1 MPGSHSRTA
10 TGARRRARL
19 RMRACA
25 TGAVLGGALIAVV
38 AASGPALALTA
49 GAAATKPARA
59 PASAKTTYTGKTAQG
74 LAVRLSKP
82 FSFGRSFTYD
92 ATMKC
97 SDGSTFTDNP
107 FLDDVRIK
115 SGRFKSHV
123 SADRGAT
130 LTDIKGT
137 IKGKRASGTINVTER
152 YSATV
157 NAQGN
162 FPLDPKGSVVC
173 RSGVVKW
180 SAKAQAASK
189 RAPKKAAHKPRAK

>member
-1 MPGSHSRTA
+1 MPGSDSPTA
-10 TGARRRARL
+10 TGASRAGRL

-25 TGAVLGGALIAVV
+25 SGAALCGTLIAV
-38 AASGPALALTA
+38 AASCPALALTA
-49 GAAATKPARA
+49 DVAATKPAA
-59 PASAKTTYTGKTAQG
+59 GAKAVYTGKTAQG

-82 FSFGRSFTYD
+82 LSFGRSFTYQ

-107 FLDDVRIK
+107 FLDDVRI
-115 SGRFKSHV
+115 SRGRFKSHV
-123 SADRGAT
+123 ASDRGAT
-130 LTDIKGT
+130 LTDAKGT
-137 IKGKRASGTINVTER
+137 IKGGRASGTINVTER

-180 SAKAQAASK
+180 SAKAHATSK
-189 RAPKKAAHKPRAK
+189 RAPKKAAHKPKST